1 MYDSTIKHRY
11 EESNEDRD
19 TKIVKIN
26 NITYNVEILDTANE
40 DDYAI
45 MMDMW
50 ISYGEGFIF
59 VFAINDKSS
68 FERMQPLRERIIK
81 AKHGANVPILLV
93 GNMQDLSNDRQVKYE
108 EAKKLADSWGIDYIE
123 TSAKTNYNCKEAFES
138 IIRKIGESK
147 LPVKKKSCP
156 CNIY

>member
-1 MYDSTIKHRY
+1 
-11 EESNEDRD
+11 
-19 TKIVKIN
+19 
-26 NITYNVEILDTANE
+26 
-40 DDYAI
+40 

-59 VFAINDKSS
+59 VFAINAKSS
-68 FERMQPLRERIIK
+68 FERMKPLRERIIK

-93 GNMQDLSNDRQVKYE
+93 GNMQDLSNDRQVEYE

-138 IIRKIGESK
+138 IIKKCGESK
-147 LPVKKKSCP
+147 LHPPVVKKSCP